1 MISFFRN
8 IKHLFTM
15 YNLFLLINL
24 RLERG
29 DFKLRVRA
37 LEVERQMDRAKIV
50 QKNIFNSV
58 IACGFLN
65 TGILLSSVSTG
76 PFASKLALRSIF
88 GVAALIGARVP
99 LGLRELKKLDEYNE
113 RYLFKKKR

>member
-1 MISFFRN
+1 
-8 IKHLFTM
+8 M
-15 YNLFLLINL
+15 YITSPVLTIILIT

-37 LEVERQMDRAKIV
+37 LDVERQMDRARIV
-50 QKNIFNSV
+50 QKNIFHSV
-58 IACGFLN
+58 LACGFLN
-65 TGILLSSVSTG
+65 TGILLSAVGSG
-76 PFASKLALRSIF
+76 PFASKLALRTIF
-88 GVAALIGARVP
+88 GIAAFVGARVP